1 MKIKTVIGCL
11 FFFTSM
17 TVAAAVMA
25 GEPDLEQFA
34 RGYELKTDGSA
45 AIYKL
50 DLPQSI
56 YQTTVRNDLG
66 DIRVFNKDKKRVPHA
81 IRRPESNQEKG
92 MIYLDLP
99 FFPLHESDISRNNGG
114 TSLEFKVAD
123 DGTIIK
129 IHSSEKFSVAD
140 NADIRR
146 YLIDTSGV
154 NQSIDE
160 LEFELTGVESGFI
173 KRAKLQYSD
182 NLNDWYTL
190 VDNFSI
196 AELDYGSHKLH
207 KNKLTLPKKKFRYLR
222 FIWKEKPDGI
232 QLKNIKARINTV
244 WTSHHRQRMQV
255 SGQLTDSEKQIYEF
269 DLGGRFPL
277 DRINIILP
285 EENTLIEAEINSR
298 NNEESE
304 WRRRYTGLI
313 YNLQVKEN
321 SIESGE
327 INIRPTRDQFWQ
339 LQVKTEDGLGDE
351 LPVLEFAWAP
361 NELYFLARGQGPFTL
376 AYGNGQIDPPGKPID
391 VLMNVLTEDQ
401 EQNLVGEAE
410 LGVEVNLMGDDALK
424 SELVIPWRRI
434 LLWGV
439 LILGVLIL
447 GIMVFRLYK
456 QMATQEQ

>member
-1 MKIKTVIGCL
+1 MKIKTVMGRL
-11 FFFTSM
+11 LFFTSM
-17 TVAAAVMA
+17 AVAAIVKAD
-25 GEPDLEQFA
+25 EPDLEQFA

-56 YQTTVRNDLG
+56 YQTTVRSDLG

-81 IRRPESNQEKG
+81 IRRPESNQENG
-92 MIYLDLP
+92 MIHLDLP
-99 FFPLHESDISRNNGG
+99 FFPLPGTDNSRNNGG

-129 IHSSEKFSVAD
+129 IQSGESFSVAD

-154 NQSIDE
+154 KQSIDE
-160 LEFELTGVESGFI
+160 FEFELTGVESGFI

-222 FIWKEKPDGI
+222 FVWKEKPDGI

-244 WTSHHRQRMQV
+244 WTSHHRQRMEV
-255 SGQLTDSEKQIYEF
+255 SGQLTNSEKQIYEF

-339 LQVKTEDGLGDE
+339 LEVKTQDGLGDE

-410 LGVEVNLMGDDALK
+410 LGAEVNLMGDDALK
-424 SELVIPWRRI
+424 SELVIPWRII

>member
-11 FFFTSM
+11 LSFTSM
-17 TVAAAVMA
+17 AVAATVMA
-25 GEPDLEQFA
+25 GAPDLEQFA

-50 DLPQSI
+50 NLPQSI

-92 MIYLDLP
+92 MIHLDLP

-129 IHSSEKFSVAD
+129 IHSSKNFSVAD

-154 NQSIDE
+154 KQSIDE
-160 LEFELTGVESGFI
+160 FEFELTGVESGFI

-222 FIWKEKPDGI
+222 FVWKEKPDGI

-321 SIESGE
+321 SIENGE